1 MINEF
6 YKTYVLDAGGRY
18 GLHPTWKSFTGE
30 LEYHLFEPDKVE
42 ASRLKNKYKKREK
55 EIKIINKALS
65 NNNIRLK
72 LNLFKNR
79 AMSSTAKRN
88 PISSLFQ
95 TERKIETHIDKT
107 IFVNTITI
115 DNYCLV
121 NKLQLDFIKLD
132 TEGNEFNIL
141 QGSIQQLN
149 KSILGVRSEVSFT
162 NIYEGMPQ
170 FSAIHDLMI
179 KNNFIL
185 LNFDYIGKGDYQNNF
200 VNTNSRYGVLT
211 STDAVYVKDT
221 KYLYD
226 KTLSKNKNLVR
237 ILKYSAFC
245 MCNNAPDLAI
255 NVLLKYKIY
264 NIPDIKNT
272 HIYNFLYKSLHKH
285 FYDLK
290 WQPGQ
295 SLYKHR
301 YIFFKIFN
309 RKMLKMNEYMES
321 LELNPD

>member
-1 MINEF
+1 MINKF

-18 GLHPTWKSFTGE
+18 GLHPTWKIFTGE
-30 LEYHLFEPDKVE
+30 LEYHLFEADE
-42 ASRLKNKYKKREK
+42 IESSRLRNKYKKRDD
-55 EIKIINKALS
+55 EIIIINKALS
-65 NNNIRLK
+65 NNNIKLK

-88 PISSLFQ
+88 PVSSLFK
-95 TERKIETHIDKT
+95 TERKIETRIDKT
-107 IFVNTITI
+107 IIVETTTI
-115 DNYCLV
+115 DNYCSI
-121 NKLQLDFIKLD
+121 NKLKLDFLKLD

-141 QGSIQQLN
+141 QGGIQQLK
-149 KSILGVRSEVSFT
+149 KSLLGVRSEVSFA
-162 NIYEGMPQ
+162 NIYQGMPQ

-185 LNFDYIGKGDYQNNF
+185 LNFDYIGRGDYQNNF
-200 VNTNSRYGVLT
+200 VNTNGRYGILT
-211 STDAVYVKDT
+211 TTDAIYVKDT
-221 KYLYD
+221 NYLYD
-226 KTLSKNKNLVR
+226 KTLSKNSNLVR
-237 ILKYSAFC
+237 ILKYSIFC

-264 NIPDIKNT
+264 NIVNIENT
-272 HIYNFLYKSLHKH
+272 LIYKFLYKSLHKH

-295 SLYKHR
+295 SLYEHR
-301 YIFFKIFN
+301 NIFFKIFN
-309 RKMLKMNEYMES
+309 RNMLKMNEYMES